1 MTANKN
7 KNGQM
12 GLKQTKKLLC
22 NKGNRE
28 ETTYRLGE
36 NTIIHISTKQSIYK
50 VYKEF
55 KHPYSKKT
63 QF

>member
-1 MTANKN
+1 
-7 KNGQM
+7 M

-36 NTIIHISTKQSIYK
+36 NTIIHISNKQLIYK

-55 KHPYSKKT
+55 KHPDSKKT